1 MAIFKTHSELIWG
14 CLEKN
19 VFARGIVL
27 TLLVAAPGVTD
38 ALVAEQRPPCSTQS
52 RLSGLVERL

>member
-27 TLLVAAPGVTD
+27 TLLGAAPGVTD
-38 ALVAEQRPPCSTQS
+38 ALVAEQRPPCSTQT
-52 RLSGLVERL
+52 V